1 MVFFI
6 PHPFPSPV
14 YRLNTW
20 KDWNE
25 GMEEGINGEKKR
37 KDMVSE
43 WDDNDR
49 QEGQTSSQRH
59 LTATR
64 RKRWLGVKDGERWV
78 TSFVSFPPVLTHH
91 HLRIIDKGWCGKE
104 WRCGWVCWSLFPSY
118 HLFSLSVPFP
128 FSHLCTSPSIQE
140 IMKEKR
146 GWDERRG
153 DREWREWR
161 RAKWESVRWCVSS
174 CPHLSPL
181 LSFSFSSIIS
191 FWFIC
196 RRSEE
201 RDSIRKQVNGIEA
214 NS

>member
-118 HLFSLSVPFP
+118 HLFSLSHPPFKR
-128 FSHLCTSPSIQE
+128 LWKRKE
-140 IMKEKR
+140 GEMKEEVI
-146 GWDERRG
+146 GSEENGDERSERVWG
-153 DREWREWR
+153 DVCLLVHTFWVFHLFLFSMSPPAIYLRDEVTWGRERPNR
-161 RAKWESVRWCVSS
+161 
-174 CPHLSPL
+174 
-181 LSFSFSSIIS
+181 
-191 FWFIC
+191 
-196 RRSEE
+196 
-201 RDSIRKQVNGIEA
+201 
-214 NS
+214 